1 MKLGLRLSRSLGT
14 AGAALLFAHASSAQ
28 SHACKPTAADSLA
41 SSARWPAPLDRRV
54 TVRATGLSLRDALD
68 RVAVIAK
75 LRLSYSPEALP
86 LDRAVCLSAEGDPAG
101 KVISELVAGTNVVAV
116 PAGGDQVALAPRQQQ
131 QSAPAPQPEPPDM
144 APSLGV
150 LDRVVVTGSAVPAPE
165 RELTVGVN
173 VVTGRHLARETTNN
187 LSSALDNYVPGM
199 WSWAQSPVSVLSSY
213 ASIRGASSFG
223 LSYPKIY
230 IDGIEVAN
238 PLLVSRFAPEAI
250 DHVEVIRG
258 PQGSA
263 LYGTDAIS
271 GVVNIVTRHDGV
283 PSDGERGTVRSSA
296 GVMQSAF
303 SHNALSQQ
311 HDVSFLTGSSTSSA
325 DLHVSGGT
333 TGAFIPNAYS
343 RDLLAN
349 GSARY
354 VGATTTLSGTARF
367 FAQEAGSATSPLL
380 ANLVSSPP
388 NPLTQ
393 QNTSPQSVREYTLG
407 TTATYS
413 PSELWTHSLVAG
425 IDGYRLANV
434 ESSTTPVPRGAD
446 SALRAAQGRADRATI
461 RATSVLNLRSL
472 EPTRLT
478 LTMSAEHSALREVT
492 EMQAQTMSSP
502 PAIQTMR
509 APYSMG
515 TMPGKDGTTRPVTE
529 QITSWQSSTGLTG
542 SASAAIDNTV
552 FLTGGMRVEHDS
564 RLPSNNDV
572 ALLPMLGLAT
582 VRDFGPATIKF
593 RAAYGQGIRPPST
606 VAHSA
611 FWQTHTTST
620 TQAALGA
627 ERQSGIETGVD
638 FMFEHALTFKVT
650 HFDQHAS
657 GLIQQVVIPS
667 TSDPH
672 RWDLRLENVGEIAN
686 KGWELEAQ
694 TAISRLS
701 ITGTMSFVDSRVE
714 RLADGY
720 TGDLQTNDRMLQ
732 VPARTA
738 SLNLAWLG
746 RRWHASVS
754 GSRAFNWINYD
765 ELALSQMFLSGTH
778 PVNEMSGER
787 LRAYW
792 RDYTG
797 SLRVR
802 ATASR
807 DVFDRFAV
815 EVSGENLLGH
825 QLNEPDNLTV
835 LPGRTVMT
843 GVRVKF

>member
-1 MKLGLRLSRSLGT
+1 VKLGLRLSRSLGT
-14 AGAALLFAHASSAQ
+14 AGAALLFAHASTAQ
-28 SHACKPTAADSLA
+28 SRTCKPAAADSA
-41 SSARWPAPLDRRV
+41 SVRWPAPLDRRV

-68 RVAVIAK
+68 RVAAIAK
-75 LRLSYSPEALP
+75 LRLSYSPEGLP
-86 LDRAVCLSAEGDPAG
+86 LDRAVCLAADAEPAG
-101 KVISELVAGTNVVAV
+101 KVLAELMAGTNVVPV
-116 PAGGDQVALAPRQQQ
+116 PAGGDQVALSPRQPQA
-131 QSAPAPQPEPPDM
+131 APAPQPEPSDM

-165 RELTVGVN
+165 RELTVGIN
-173 VVTGRHLARETTNN
+173 VLSGRQLARENTNN

-238 PLLVSRFAPEAI
+238 PLLVSRFAPEAV

-311 HDVSFLTGSSTSSA
+311 HDVSFLTGTSTSSA

-380 ANLVSSPP
+380 ANLASSP
-388 NPLTQ
+388 NPLAQ
-393 QNTSPQSVREYTLG
+393 QNTSPQSVREYTVG
-407 TTATYS
+407 TNATYS

-425 IDGYRLANV
+425 VDGYRLANV
-434 ESSTTPVPRGAD
+434 ESSTTPIPRGAD

-492 EMQAQTMSSP
+492 EMQSETMTSP
-502 PAIQTMR
+502 PPVQTLR
-509 APYSMG
+509 APYS
-515 TMPGKDGTTRPVTE
+515 TSSAPGKDGNTRPITE
-529 QITSWQSSTGLTG
+529 QITSWQNSTGLTG
-542 SASAAIDNTV
+542 SASAALDNTV
-552 FLTGGMRVEHDS
+552 FLTGGLRVEHDS
-564 RLPSNNDV
+564 RLPANDDIV
-572 ALLPMLGLAT
+572 VLPMLGLAT

-611 FWQTHTTST
+611 FWQTRTTST

-638 FMFEHALTFKVT
+638 VMFAHALSFKLT

-657 GLIQQVVIPS
+657 GLIQQVMTPS
-667 TSDPH
+667 TSDPR
-672 RWDLRLENVGEIAN
+672 RWDFRLENVGEIAN
-686 KGWELEAQ
+686 RGWELEAQ
-694 TAISRLS
+694 TGFSRLS

-720 TGDLQTNDRMLQ
+720 NGDLLTGDRMLQ
-732 VPARTA
+732 VPARTG
-738 SLNLAWLG
+738 SLNVGWLG
-746 RRWHASVS
+746 KRWHASVS

-765 ELALSQMFLSGTH
+765 ELALSQMFLGGTR
-778 PVNEMSGER
+778 PAFEMSGAR
-787 LRAYW
+787 LRDFW
-792 RDYTG
+792 RDYNG

-815 EVSGENLLGH
+815 ELSGENLLGH